1 MTRRRTWGLGLAAV
15 ALLGTAAFSA
25 GMFPGFPIVGAPAYC
40 VSTNQ
45 PGGPGTPTN
54 CTNTAPAGPAAT
66 TGLELFVADTQLA
79 NGQSPQTVLVPG
91 PLVGSINA
99 KQNRLIGGDF
109 ATNLW
114 QRGTTP
120 LSAATPTTSTIGPDR
135 WAFYSSG
142 NTVTVT
148 KQTGAGDSI
157 PTSGLYASM
166 RMSRPSG
173 TNATAICTGQ
183 ILDKDAA
190 SPLIG
195 NNAVF
200 SFYAL
205 AGAGL
210 NAVAGN
216 NVTATIAYWT
226 AADSATPLANTD
238 TFMKGTITG
247 YQAATGGGSVG
258 TSASVASGVAT
269 VNISTTWT
277 RYGVW
282 GKIPATNAA
291 GTAVT
296 GVGVIICYTPASGTG
311 GATEWVELEGMQ
323 LQAMPSV
330 TSAAL
335 PNGVTG
341 YTGFQRRNAA
351 DEALMQYRYT
361 WGPGQETIG
370 AFYVNGLC
378 VATGNITF
386 PFRPPVPMYIEPTT
400 ATSTLTAGT
409 YSIQTAATVVG
420 IGTMT
425 VTAAAS
431 ENRIIALNS
440 NAACTT
446 TLPYIFAGG
455 AGATGLVLFVAE
467 P

>member
-1 MTRRRTWGLGLAAV
+1 MSRFRTAIATGLALAAMTAGV
-15 ALLGTAAFSA
+15 IAAGNWSTLPILGGAAFC
-25 GMFPGFPIVGAPAYC
+25 GGTTTGVGGQIC
-40 VSTNQ
+40 STNI
-45 PGGPGTPTN
+45 
-54 CTNTAPAGPAAT
+54 PAGPPAI
-66 TGLELFVADTQLA
+66 TGSETVPADMNYTGGAQ
-79 NGQSPQTVLVPG
+79 PQTANIPVSL
-91 PLVGSINA
+91 LGSVNA
-99 KQNRLIGGDF
+99 KQNRLVGGDF

-120 LSAATPTTSTIGPDR
+120 VSAATPTTSVIGADR
-135 WAFYSSG
+135 WAVYSSG

-148 KQTGAGDSI
+148 KQTGAADTI
-157 PTSGLYASM
+157 PTLGLYASM
-166 RMSRPSG
+166 RVNRPSG
-173 TNATAICTGQ
+173 TNVTEICTGQ
-183 ILDKDAA
+183 ILDKDASSA
-190 SPLIG
+190 LIG

-200 SFYAL
+200 SVYAL
-205 AGAGL
+205 AGAGF
-210 NAVAGN
+210 NAA
-216 NVTATIAYWT
+216 VTASNVNLTIAYWT

-247 YQAATGGGSVG
+247 YAAAVGGISPMTTVG
-258 TSASVASGVAT
+258 SVASAVAT
-269 VNISTTWT
+269 IPISTTWT
-277 RYGVW
+277 RYAVW
-282 GKIPATNAA
+282 GLIPSTNAA

-296 GVGVIICYTPASGTG
+296 GVGVKVCYTPAAATTG
-311 GATEWVELEGMQ
+311 GATEWFEIEGAQ
-323 LQAMPSV
+323 LQAMPSAV
-330 TSAAL
+330 SATQA
-335 PNGVTG
+335 NGVISP
-341 YTGFQRRNAA
+341 TGFQRRDSAS
-351 DEALMQYRYT
+351 EALMQYRYT

-400 ATSTLTAGT
+400 ATSVLTAGT

>member
-1 MTRRRTWGLGLAAV
+1 MTRFRKALMAGLGLAALSTM
-15 ALLGTAAFSA
+15 AIAAGSWSTWPVIGGDSFC
-25 GMFPGFPIVGAPAYC
+25 GGFTTGATGQVC
-40 VSTNQ
+40 ST
-45 PGGPGTPTN
+45 TI
-54 CTNTAPAGPAAT
+54 PAGPPAI
-66 TGLELFVADTQLA
+66 TGAETAPVDTNLPGGGQPQSASLPVSLF
-79 NGQSPQTVLVPG
+79 
-91 PLVGSINA
+91 GSINA
-99 KQNRLIGGDF
+99 KTNRLIGGDF

-120 LSAATPTTSTIGPDR
+120 LSAATPTTSTIGADR
-135 WAFYSSG
+135 WPVYSSG

-148 KQTGAGDSI
+148 KQTGAADTI
-157 PTSGLYASM
+157 PTIGLYASM
-166 RMSRPSG
+166 RVSRPSG
-173 TNATAICTGQ
+173 TNATEICTGQ

-195 NNAVF
+195 NNAIF

-205 AGAGL
+205 AGAGFA
-210 NAVAGN
+210 AVNTGSPV
-216 NVTATIAYWT
+216 NVTIAYWT

-247 YQAATGGGSVG
+247 YTAAVGGVSPGTTG
-258 TSASVASGVAT
+258 TVASAVAA
-269 VNISTTWT
+269 VPISTTWT
-277 RYGVW
+277 RYSVW
-282 GKIPATNAA
+282 GKIPATNTA

-296 GVGVIICYTPASGTG
+296 GVGVKICYTPASGTG
-311 GATEWVELEGMQ
+311 GTTEWFEVEGAQ
-323 LQAMPSV
+323 LQPMPSTV
-330 TSAAL
+330 GNTLA
-335 PNGVTG
+335 NGVTAP
-341 YTGFQRRNAA
+341 TGFQRRNSA

-425 VTAAAS
+425 ITAAAS